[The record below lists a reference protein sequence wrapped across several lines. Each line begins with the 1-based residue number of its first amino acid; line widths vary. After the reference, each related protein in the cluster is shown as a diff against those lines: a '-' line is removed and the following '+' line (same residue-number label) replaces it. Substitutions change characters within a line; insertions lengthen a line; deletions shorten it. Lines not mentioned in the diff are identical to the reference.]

1 MPTTI
6 NDYIK
11 KCQFVASE
19 MLNEQERIVLANE
32 NRIISLNVDTFQ
44 DGIGSD
50 DRSLFNTNKRYSGRY
65 TIFTQLYA
73 QESKPRPIGSK
84 TAGDLYNFAWHGDFL
99 SNMQIDLQPN
109 LTKFDIFST
118 GTGSGDKALFFSGY
132 KNLFGLN
139 KNNSDIVNYEIVYP
153 ELMAYIKKYL

>member
-1 MPTTI
+1 MPVTI
-6 NDYIK
+6 SDYIK

-32 NRIISLNVDTFQ
+32 DKIISLNVDAFQ

-50 DRSLFNTNKRYSGRY
+50 DKILKNSNPIFKGVYSLS
-65 TIFTQLYA
+65 TQLLDP
-73 QESKPRPIGSK
+73 KK
-84 TAGDLYNFAWHGDFL
+84 VAGTPYNFFETGDFL
-99 SNMQIDLQPN
+99 SNLQIDLQPN

-132 KNLFGLN
+132 NNLFGLN
-139 KNNSDIVNYEIVYP
+139 KDNAYIVNYDIILP
-153 ELMAYIKKYL
+153 ELQKFVKRYL

>member
-11 KCQFVASE
+11 KCELVARE
-19 MLNEQERIVLANE
+19 ILNEQEKIVLANE
-32 NRIISLNVDTFQ
+32 NRIVSLNVDAFQ

-50 DRSLFNTNKRYSGRY
+50 DRILQNTNKVFKGVYSLS
-65 TIFTQLYA
+65 TQLTDP
-73 QESKPRPIGSK
+73 KKI
-84 TAGDLYNFAWHGDFL
+84 AGNPYNFFETGAFL
-99 SNMQIDLQPN
+99 SNMQIDLQPS

-139 KNNSDIVNYEIVYP
+139 KNNSNVVNYDIVYP
-153 ELMAYIKKYL
+153 ELMKFIKKYL

>member
-32 NRIISLNVDTFQ
+32 DKIISLNVDAFQ
-44 DGIGSD
+44 DGYGSD
-50 DRSLFNTNKRYSGRY
+50 GQLLKNSNDRIFKGVYSLS
-65 TIFTQLYA
+65 TQLTNP
-73 QESKPRPIGSK
+73 KK
-84 TAGDLYNFAWHGDFL
+84 VAGTPYNFFETGAFL

-132 KNLFGLN
+132 SNLFGLN
-139 KNNSDIVNYEIVYP
+139 QNNTEIVNYDIILP
-153 ELMAYIKKYL
+153 ELMKFIKRYL